1 MKDTLEYLRK
11 MKFGSLFIIF
21 LGLYG
26 MPVYSQFSA
35 DFSDGSLEVWQGDKT
50 NFIIN
55 PNLQLQLNAPGGSTN
70 SWIYTPVSYI
80 DSMVWEVYFKLD
92 FGPSTSNQLRIYL
105 GVNSSDLATASGYYL
120 EIGATGDQDPIEL
133 KYLNNGVGESLASS
147 APGIA
152 GTEPVEFTL
161 RITRNGSGLWQC
173 YSIGETL
180 PELLF
185 TTTHILLPL
194 PALSLFGFNCKYTD
208 TRRDKFFFDDISIQ
222 PILPDVTAPTCIAI
236 TVKDANSVELLF
248 DESLDAA
255 SALVAGN
262 YILNPGN
269 RLPDVV
275 EYEEPNIILHWNTPF
290 VSLQAYTLTIEQ
302 VKDVAGNVM
311 LPDQKIFTYISI
323 ENALPYELLI
333 TEIMADPTPV
343 IALPDAE
350 YIELY
355 NASDH
360 VFNLSDYTL
369 VVGSSERSFPDEL
382 ILSHEYVI
390 VCDEDTAPLFSGI
403 GRTIAVSNFPSLTN
417 GGATLMIKNSEDVIL
432 HDVTYSSTWYV
443 DPGKAAGG
451 WALEMINPLHI
462 CSDMT
467 NWAEANNLTGGTPG
481 KTNSQWSMSEDNQGP
496 DFQSLFIPAADKII
510 LRFNER
516 LDPLLMENPAAYT
529 IFPAVSISIA
539 SLQDPMT
546 IELTLSE
553 SLEPGI
559 VYRLIPFD
567 AFDCLGNLATI
578 GDTLSFGLTVAPE
591 KGDIIINELL
601 FNPVSGGSR
610 YIEIRNVSQK
620 FINLSSI
627 VIGRISTTGNDL
639 YPTGI
644 DETIGPDQLA
654 VFSPE
659 PSDILSRYQVPQPS
673 RLFESTLPSW
683 DEDTDNVAILYG
695 GEVLDSVTY
704 FSSWHLPVIADQ
716 NGVSLERISATALTS
731 SPSTWH
737 SASSVSGNGT
747 PTGTNSQNVNL
758 EPASETP
765 FTINN
770 GRFSPNGDG
779 YRDFLALNFLSAT
792 GEDIAS
798 VWIYDLE
805 GREINQLI
813 ANESLGTSG
822 LVQWDGRNNDQQLAE
837 MGIYVI
843 FVQLWD
849 AMGNVKEYQETCAL
863 VKR

>member
-1 MKDTLEYLRK
+1 
-11 MKFGSLFIIF
+11 
-21 LGLYG
+21 
-26 MPVYSQFSA
+26 MPVYGQFSA
-35 DFSDGSLEVWQGDKT
+35 DFSDGSLDAWQGDKT
-50 NFIIN
+50 NFIVN
-55 PNLQLQLNAPGGSTN
+55 PNLQLQLNAPSGSTN
-70 SWIYTPVSYI
+70 SWMYTAVSYI

-161 RITRNGSGLWQC
+161 QITRNGGGVWQC
-173 YSIGETL
+173 YSIGETI

-185 TTTHILLPL
+185 STTHTLLPL
-194 PALSLFGFNCKYTD
+194 SALSIYGFNCKYTD

-222 PILPDVTAPTCIAI
+222 PILPDVTAPKCVALTLL
-236 TVKDANSVELLF
+236 DASSVELLF
-248 DESLDAA
+248 DEPLDVT
-255 SALVAGN
+255 SALVPGN

-269 RLPDVV
+269 RSPDVV
-275 EYEEPNIILHWNTPF
+275 EYVLPNIILHWNTPF
-290 VSLQAYTLTIEQ
+290 VSQQEYTLSIQQ
-302 VKDVAGNVM
+302 VKDISGNVM
-311 LPDQKIFTYISI
+311 LSDQKTFTYINI

-350 YIELY
+350 YIEIY

-369 VVGSSERSFPDEL
+369 VVGTSERLLPDEL

-390 VCDEDTAPLFSGI
+390 VCDEDTAPLFSGT

-417 GGATLMIKNSEDVIL
+417 GGATLMIKNSEEVVL

-443 DPGKAAGG
+443 DPGKADGG
-451 WALEMINPLHI
+451 WALEMINPFHI

-467 NWAEANNLTGGTPG
+467 NWAEANNLVGGTPG
-481 KTNSQWSMSEDNQGP
+481 KINSQWSMSEDNQGP
-496 DFQSLFIPAADKII
+496 VFQSLFTPAPDKII
-510 LRFNER
+510 LRFDER
-516 LDPLLMENPAAYT
+516 LDPLLMENPGAYT
-529 IFPAVSISIA
+529 IVPAVSITIA
-539 SLQDPMT
+539 TILDPMT

-553 SLEPGI
+553 PLEPGI
-559 VYRLIPFD
+559 VYQLLPFD
-567 AFDCLGNLATI
+567 AFDCLGNLATV

-591 KGDIIINELL
+591 KGDIIINEIL
-601 FNPVSGGSR
+601 FNPASGGSR
-610 YIEIRNVSQK
+610 YIEVRNISQK
-620 FINLSSI
+620 FINLSSLA
-627 VIGRISTTGNDL
+627 IGRLSASGNDI

-644 DETIGPDQLA
+644 DETIGPNQFA
-654 VFSPE
+654 VFTPE
-659 PSDILSRYQVPQPS
+659 PSDILFRYQVPDPS

-683 DEDTDNVAILYG
+683 DDDTDNVAILYS

-716 NGVSLERISATALTS
+716 NGVSLERISATASTT

-737 SASSVSGNGT
+737 SASSVSGYGT

-758 EPASETP
+758 EMASETP
-765 FTINN
+765 FTITNP
-770 GRFSPNGDG
+770 RFSPNADG
-779 YRDFLALNFLSAT
+779 YKDFLALNFLSDT
-792 GEDIAS
+792 GDDITS

-813 ANESLGTSG
+813 SNESLGTSG
-822 LVQWDGRNNDQQLAE
+822 LVQWDGKNNDQLLAE

-843 FVQLWD
+843 FIQLWD
-849 AMGNVKEYQETCAL
+849 AMGNVREYQETCAL

>member
-1 MKDTLEYLRK
+1 
-11 MKFGSLFIIF
+11 MKFRLLFFLSFGLFSL
-21 LGLYG
+21 
-26 MPVYSQFSA
+26 PVYGQFSA
-35 DFSDGSLEVWQGDKT
+35 DFSDGSLDVWQGDKT

-70 SWIYTPVSYI
+70 SWIYSPVNYT
-80 DSMVWEVYFKLD
+80 DSMVWEVYFKMD
-92 FGPSTSNQLRIYL
+92 FAPSTSNQLKIYL
-105 GVNSSDLATASGYYL
+105 GINAADLASASGYYL
-120 EIGATGDQDPIEL
+120 EIGASGDQDPIEL

-173 YSIGETL
+173 YSIGEPI

-185 TTTHILLPL
+185 TTTHTLLPL
-194 PALSLFGFNCKYTD
+194 PALSIFGFNCKYSD

-222 PILPDVTAPTCIAI
+222 PILPDVTAPMCVSLTL
-236 TVKDANSVELLF
+236 TDDTSVELLF
-248 DESLDAA
+248 DEPLDVA

-269 RLPDVV
+269 RSPDVV
-275 EYEEPNIILHWNTPF
+275 EYVQPNIILHWNTPF
-290 VSLQAYTLTIEQ
+290 VSLQEYTLSIQQ

-311 LPDQKIFTYISI
+311 LPDQKTFTYINI

-350 YIELY
+350 YIEIY
-355 NASDH
+355 NASDQ

-369 VVGSSERSFPDEL
+369 VVGTSERSLPDEL

-390 VCDEDTAPLFSGI
+390 ICDEDKAPLFSGA
-403 GRTIAVSNFPSLTN
+403 GRTIAVSSFPSLTN
-417 GGATLMIKNSEDVIL
+417 GGATLVLKNSDDVIL

-443 DPGKAAGG
+443 DPGKASGG

-462 CSDMT
+462 CSDKS

-481 KTNSQWSMSEDNQGP
+481 KINSQWSMSEDTQGP
-496 DFQSLFIPAADKII
+496 VFQSLFTAAADKIV

-516 LDPLLMENPAAYT
+516 LDPLLMENPGAYT
-529 IFPAVSISIA
+529 IVPEVSISTA
-539 SLQDPMT
+539 SLQDPLT
-546 IELTLSE
+546 LELTLSE
-553 SLEPGI
+553 SLQPGI
-559 VYRLIPFD
+559 VYQLIPFD
-567 AFDCLGNLATI
+567 AYDCLGNLATV
-578 GDTLSFGLTVAPE
+578 GDTLSFGLTAAPE
-591 KGDIIINELL
+591 KGDIIINEIL
-601 FNPVSGGSR
+601 FNPASGGSR

-620 FINLSSI
+620 FINLSTLA
-627 VIGRISTTGNDL
+627 IGRISTSGNDI

-659 PSDILSRYQVPQPS
+659 PSDILFRYQVPQPS

-683 DEDTDNVAILYG
+683 DDETDNVAILYS

-716 NGVSLERISATALTS
+716 NGVSLERISATASST

-737 SASSVSGNGT
+737 SASSISGNGT
-747 PTGTNSQNVNL
+747 PTGTNSQNVIL
-758 EPASETP
+758 ETSSETP
-765 FTINN
+765 FTITNPS
-770 GRFSPNGDG
+770 FSPNADG
-779 YRDFLALNFLSAT
+779 YKDFLALNFLLDT
-792 GEDIAS
+792 GDDIAS

-813 ANESLGTSG
+813 SNESLGTSG
-822 LVQWDGRNNDQQLAE
+822 LVQWDGRNSDQQLAE

>member
-1 MKDTLEYLRK
+1 
-11 MKFGSLFIIF
+11 MKFRLLFFLSFGLFSL
-21 LGLYG
+21 
-26 MPVYSQFSA
+26 PVYGQFSA
-35 DFSDGSLEVWQGDKT
+35 DFSDGSLDVWQGDKT

-70 SWIYTPVSYI
+70 SWIYSPVNYT
-80 DSMVWEVYFKLD
+80 DSMVWEVYFKMD
-92 FGPSTSNQLRIYL
+92 FAPSTSNQLKIYL
-105 GVNSSDLATASGYYL
+105 GINAADLASASGYYL
-120 EIGATGDQDPIEL
+120 EIGASGDQDPIEL

-173 YSIGETL
+173 YSIGEPI

-185 TTTHILLPL
+185 TTTHTLLPL
-194 PALSLFGFNCKYTD
+194 PALSIFGFNCKYSD

-222 PILPDVTAPTCIAI
+222 PILPDVTAPMCVSLTL
-236 TVKDANSVELLF
+236 TDDTSVELLF
-248 DESLDAA
+248 DEPLDVA

-269 RLPDVV
+269 RSPDVV
-275 EYEEPNIILHWNTPF
+275 EYVQPNIILHWNTPF
-290 VSLQAYTLTIEQ
+290 VSLQEYTLSIQQ

-311 LPDQKIFTYISI
+311 LPDQKTFTYINI

-350 YIELY
+350 YIEIY
-355 NASDH
+355 NASDQ

-369 VVGSSERSFPDEL
+369 VVGTSERSLPDEL

-390 VCDEDTAPLFSGI
+390 ICDEDKAPLFSGA
-403 GRTIAVSNFPSLTN
+403 GRTIAVSSFPSLTN
-417 GGATLMIKNSEDVIL
+417 GGATLVLKNSDDVIL

-443 DPGKAAGG
+443 DPGKASGG

-462 CSDMT
+462 CSDKS

-481 KTNSQWSMSEDNQGP
+481 KINSQWSMSEDTQGP
-496 DFQSLFIPAADKII
+496 VFQSLFTAAADKIV

-516 LDPLLMENPAAYT
+516 LDPLLMENPGAYT
-529 IFPAVSISIA
+529 IVPAVSISTA
-539 SLQDPMT
+539 SLQDPLT
-546 IELTLSE
+546 LELTLSE
-553 SLEPGI
+553 SLQPGI
-559 VYRLIPFD
+559 VYQLIPFD
-567 AFDCLGNLATI
+567 AYDCLGNLATV
-578 GDTLSFGLTVAPE
+578 GDTLSFGLTAAPE
-591 KGDIIINELL
+591 KGDIIINEIL
-601 FNPVSGGSR
+601 FNPASGGSR

-620 FINLSSI
+620 FINLSTLA
-627 VIGRISTTGNDL
+627 IGRISTSGNDI

-659 PSDILSRYQVPQPS
+659 PSDILFRYQVPQPS

-683 DEDTDNVAILYG
+683 DDETDNVAILYS

-716 NGVSLERISATALTS
+716 NGVSLERISATASST

-737 SASSVSGNGT
+737 SASSISGNGT
-747 PTGTNSQNVNL
+747 PTGTNSQNVIL
-758 EPASETP
+758 ETSSETP
-765 FTINN
+765 FTITNPS
-770 GRFSPNGDG
+770 FSPNADG
-779 YRDFLALNFLSAT
+779 YKDFLALNFLLDT
-792 GEDIAS
+792 GDDIAS

-813 ANESLGTSG
+813 SNESLGTSG
-822 LVQWDGRNNDQQLAE
+822 LVQWDGRNSDQQLAE